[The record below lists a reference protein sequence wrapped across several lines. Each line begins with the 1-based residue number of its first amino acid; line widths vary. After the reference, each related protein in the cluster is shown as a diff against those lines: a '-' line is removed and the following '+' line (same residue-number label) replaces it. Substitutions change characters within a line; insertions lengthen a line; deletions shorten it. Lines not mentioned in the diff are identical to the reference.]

1 MIDFSKI
8 RFIAR
13 PNTWYDEGTE
23 VKLLSTPEH
32 DYPSG
37 SFYGLVSGEYD
48 GEECGLDEFDWI
60 DENGNCLNSNIP
72 HIENM
77 HILGNWLIKDH
88 ETGIVYDLM
97 NNCIV
102 NN

>member
-13 PNTWYDEGTE
+13 PNTWYDEGSE
-23 VKLLSTPEH
+23 AKLESTPEH

-37 SFYGLVSGEYD
+37 GFVGYVDGELD
-48 GEECGLDEFDWI
+48 REECGLDEFDRI

-72 HIENM
+72 HIESC
-77 HILGNWLIKDH
+77 HVLGDWLVKDH
-88 ETGIVYDLM
+88 DTGIVYDLQ
-97 NNCIV
+97 NNCIKE
-102 NN
+102 